1 MEAVTV
7 RTAKTERSAGELIA
21 AWQAFRAAAPVAS
34 IKSER
39 EYKAL
44 AKFADQLIDM
54 GAGNE
59 RHPLADLLDMVGD
72 LIAQWEDDHVQIP
85 QAAPHEVLKYLM
97 QEHGLKQKDLGEIV
111 SQGVLS
117 EILNGKREISRNLA
131 KKLAERFA
139 VSAATF
145 L

>member
-1 MEAVTV
+1 MEAVNV
-7 RTAKTERSAGELIA
+7 RAAKAERSAGELIA

-44 AKFADQLIDM
+44 AKFADQLIDL

-59 RHPLADLLDMVGD
+59 RHPLADLLGMVGD
-72 LIAQWEDDHVQIP
+72 LIARWEDDHVQIP
-85 QAAPHEVLKYLM
+85 EAAPGEVLKFLM
-97 QEHGLKQKDLGEIV
+97 QEHGLKQKDLSDIV

-117 EILNGKREISRNLA
+117 EILSGKRAVSRNLA
-131 KKLAERFA
+131 KKLAERFG
-139 VSAATF
+139 VSAASF